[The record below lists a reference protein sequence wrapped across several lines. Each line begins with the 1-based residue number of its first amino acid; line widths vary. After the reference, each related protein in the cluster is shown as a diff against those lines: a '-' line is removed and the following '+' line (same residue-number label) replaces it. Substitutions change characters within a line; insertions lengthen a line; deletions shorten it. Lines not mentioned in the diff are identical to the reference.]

1 MHHIESGIGAATSIL
16 RNDHLLEGDAVGE
29 NFLSY
34 FAGAARAFMNS
45 EYAATG
51 FDRVRDAGA
60 VDDEVAPSKGGQY
73 DIRDIMHL

>member
-1 MHHIESGIGAATSIL
+1 MLI
-16 RNDHLLEGDAVGE
+16 
-29 NFLSY
+29 Y
-34 FAGAARAFMNS
+34 FTNAARAFLNS

-73 DIRDIMHL
+73 DVRDIMHL